1 MKTWQRLALLGSL
14 FGALN
19 LGFNS
24 QGNAQQK
31 RVTELSSY
39 PRQGISNATVEIDNS
54 IFHTDN
60 EGYYDPST
68 GVNDIGGDNLK
79 ASLSSIFSLNNEI
92 IFDNIGKDV
101 ILTIYNLLGQKIT
114 EIRGNNKASWNLN
127 QNRVSYGTYFYIIEN
142 NEHVEMGRIIPSG
155 NSVNVGT
162 NRYFKLKNKNEEQ
175 SRGNLESK
183 LRKGSGQITF
193 KVSKD
198 SSFYSIQDTLNNK
211 SEIPYNS
218 QLLEKVDLEKP
229 DSVDFLDYIKMLTGN
244 FVINFGE
251 FETNYPIPIFIDS
264 SAIFNNSTIGTRAQ
278 MYLDGVRN
286 ILKEA
291 NDSIGLLIFREIDKP
306 EDAKVRLDYSQSG
319 SRAVSYDSYDERGN
333 VRTDSA
339 RVFLDPN
346 MQTKERLRIEGG
358 HEFTHLHVPLH
369 SPYSEDMTN
378 PRLVQG
384 KDYTKADKALLRALA
399 LTNNG
404 TYWKKFIK

>member
-1 MKTWQRLALLGSL
+1 MKTWQRLVLLGSL

-127 QNRVSYGTYFYIIEN
+127 QNRVSYGTYFYRIEN

-162 NRYFKLKNKNEEQ
+162 NR
-175 SRGNLESK
+175 
-183 LRKGSGQITF
+183 
-193 KVSKD
+193 
-198 SSFYSIQDTLNNK
+198 
-211 SEIPYNS
+211 
-218 QLLEKVDLEKP
+218 
-229 DSVDFLDYIKMLTGN
+229 
-244 FVINFGE
+244 
-251 FETNYPIPIFIDS
+251 
-264 SAIFNNSTIGTRAQ
+264 
-278 MYLDGVRN
+278 
-286 ILKEA
+286 
-291 NDSIGLLIFREIDKP
+291 
-306 EDAKVRLDYSQSG
+306 
-319 SRAVSYDSYDERGN
+319 
-333 VRTDSA
+333 
-339 RVFLDPN
+339 
-346 MQTKERLRIEGG
+346 
-358 HEFTHLHVPLH
+358 
-369 SPYSEDMTN
+369 
-378 PRLVQG
+378 
-384 KDYTKADKALLRALA
+384 
-399 LTNNG
+399 
-404 TYWKKFIK
+404 

>member
-24 QGNAQQK
+24 QSNAQQK

-39 PRQGISNATVEIDNS
+39 PRQGISNATVKIDNL
-54 IFHTDN
+54 IFYTDN
-60 EGYYDPST
+60 KGYYDSST
-68 GVNDIGGDNLK
+68 GVNDIEEDNLK

-92 IFDNIGKDV
+92 IFDNMGEDV
-101 ILTIYNLLGQKIT
+101 ILTIYDLLGQKIR

-127 QNRVSYGTYFYIIEN
+127 QGRISYGTYFYRIEN
-142 NEHVEMGRIIPSG
+142 NEHIEMGKIIPNK
-155 NSVNVGT
+155 NSVNVGA

-175 SRGNLESK
+175 SKGNLERR
-183 LRKGSGQITF
+183 LRKGAGQIIF

-198 SSFYSIQDTLNNK
+198 SSFYSIQDTLNNT

-218 QLLEKVDLEKP
+218 QLLEKFNLEKT
-229 DSVDFLDYIKMLTGN
+229 DSIDFLDYIKMLTGN

-251 FETNYPIPIFIDS
+251 FETNYPIPVFIDS

-286 ILKEA
+286 IMKEA
-291 NDSIGLLIFREIDKP
+291 NDSISLLIFREVDNPTSARI
-306 EDAKVRLDYSQSG
+306 RLDYSQG
-319 SRAVSYDSYDERGN
+319 SSYEINHYSQDGN
-333 VRTDSA
+333 GIWKTDSA
-339 RVFLDPN
+339 RVYLYPN
-346 MQTKERLRIEGG
+346 LGGEGLRIVGG

-369 SPYSEDMTN
+369 SPYKEDMTN
-378 PRLVQG
+378 PRLMQG
-384 KDYTKADKALLRALA
+384 KNYTKADKALLRALA